1 MSLQV
6 TQRRGQNAT
15 ASLDDSLAPVMRR
28 EAALRGSG
36 VHSLATEMIALV
48 IECMQAT
55 GKSWDDYRKSLPG
68 YDQAIA
74 ARLAKVEVR

>member
-1 MSLQV
+1 
-6 TQRRGQNAT
+6 
-15 ASLDDSLAPVMRR
+15 
-28 EAALRGSG
+28 
-36 VHSLATEMIALV
+36 MIALV